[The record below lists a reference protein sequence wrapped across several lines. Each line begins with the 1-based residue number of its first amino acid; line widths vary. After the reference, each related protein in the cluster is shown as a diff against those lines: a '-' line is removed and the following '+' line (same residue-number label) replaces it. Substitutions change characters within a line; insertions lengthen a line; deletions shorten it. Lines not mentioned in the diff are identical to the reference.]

1 MSNFKA
7 HWPDLQEVIADFI
20 PPSRKLRY
28 PNVHNTHSHT
38 HTHLNDRMLLP
49 SHKMTRWY
57 L

>member
-38 HTHLNDRMLLP
+38 HLNDRMLLP